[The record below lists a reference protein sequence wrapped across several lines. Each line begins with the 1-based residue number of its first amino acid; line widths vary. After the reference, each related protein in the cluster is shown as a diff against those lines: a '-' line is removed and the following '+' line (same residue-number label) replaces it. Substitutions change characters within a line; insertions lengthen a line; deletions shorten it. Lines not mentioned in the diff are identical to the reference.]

1 MNTQNVLSTARRL
14 LDQEVST
21 PQPATRKELVRLAEI
36 CFGAGVRH
44 GLGAKNCWSTDGRAL
59 DIIDRIAPL

>member
-14 LDQEVST
+14 FDQEVRA
-21 PQPATRKELVRLAEI
+21 PRPATREELVQLAEI

-44 GLGAKNCWSTDGRAL
+44 GQGAKNCWSTDGRAL